1 MFFVLIVC
9 LYAQSD
15 VRQFC
20 TFPETMANLA
30 PGGLRGG
37 WMLEETD
44 AVTGVS

>member
-1 MFFVLIVC
+1 MLNQMLDNI
-9 LYAQSD
+9 
-15 VRQFC
+15 C